1 MVSLMPFKKKNR
13 SATTAK
19 KNKGKSSKAK
29 AQSTRKASAKKQK
42 PESEV
47 LPVLNS
53 DKLKELYSTM
63 VKCRMLA
70 ERVQSVQA
78 PGQKSNRSI
87 SGFEAT
93 LAGAGAH
100 LLPQDCIALEHSSF
114 AGSLIKGTPLRLI
127 LAWTKEHQTRNRTGK
142 SAAPKKDGSE
152 AALSMDTV
160 LKLAAEMKGKS
171 AVTLM
176 FCTQQPETLIFDSAA
191 MALAATQKLPL
202 VCLVESSFDSRLEL
216 PNQIASGPY
225 VGADAAFYP
234 RIPVDGCDAV
244 GVFRVAQEAIRR
256 AREGHGPA
264 VIECLTSRSSAT
276 KQETAGHSPAQ
287 YTAQDPLTFMEQ
299 YLRRRDLWSDAWARS
314 IVEGFNRELNEA
326 LTSIK
331 NSPDIEGQFDNV
343 YSSDVRAPRPAAASA
358 S

>member
-1 MVSLMPFKKKNR
+1 MGRKKKNKFD
-13 SATTAK
+13 ATAK
-19 KNKGKSSKAK
+19 KRKGKSFKAK
-29 AQSTRKASAKKQK
+29 SQSARKATAKKAK

-53 DKLKELYSTM
+53 DKLKELYTTM

-70 ERVQSVQA
+70 ERVQSVQT
-78 PGQKSNRSI
+78 PGRKSNRTV

-93 LAGAGAH
+93 LVGAGAH
-100 LLPQDCIALEHSSF
+100 LLPKDCIALEHSSF
-114 AGSLIKGTPLRLI
+114 AGSLIKGTPLHLI
-127 LAWTKEHQTRNRTGK
+127 LARTREHQTANGTG
-142 SAAPKKDGSE
+142 SASPKEGGGGA

-160 LKLAAEMKGKS
+160 LTLAAEMKGKG

-176 FCTQQPETLIFDSAA
+176 FCTQQPETLIFDSEA

-202 VCLVESSFDSRLEL
+202 VSLVESSFDCRLEL

-264 VIECLTSRSSAT
+264 VIECLTSRGSSPE
-276 KQETAGHSPAQ
+276 QETAGHSPAR

-299 YLRRRDLWSDAWARS
+299 YLRRRDLWSDEWSQS
-314 IVEGFNRELNEA
+314 IVAGFNRELNEA
-326 LTSIK
+326 FTSLE
-331 NSPDIEGQFDNV
+331 NPTDPDGQFDNV
-343 YSSDVRAPRPAAASA
+343 YSSDGRTPRPAAASA
-358 S
+358 R